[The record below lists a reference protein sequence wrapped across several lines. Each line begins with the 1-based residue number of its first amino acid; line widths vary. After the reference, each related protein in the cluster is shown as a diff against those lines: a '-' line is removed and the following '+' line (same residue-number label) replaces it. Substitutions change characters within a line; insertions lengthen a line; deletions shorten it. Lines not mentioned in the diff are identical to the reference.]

1 MAAVKRSTW
10 TGLVWKGLLPLVAL
24 AVGLQIGVAVL
35 LILWPVL
42 LVIGVLWVIYLIV
55 LRHWW

>member
-1 MAAVKRSTW
+1 MKRSTW